1 MDARNPA
8 LAAADDAGQFSALAQ
23 RLLNLVLFVT
33 VLTSSIAFIEP
44 SPHDGLM
51 MVLLLTCVGARV
63 GFDRKLI
70 PLLLL
75 IVLWLVGGLLSLI
88 QVGDQAKDI
97 QYAGTSIYLG
107 IAAVMFACLFCDG
120 NLVRLAI
127 LRRGYILAALIATAA
142 GYIGF
147 FHLAARRRYIPRQ

>member
-1 MDARNPA
+1 
-8 LAAADDAGQFSALAQ
+8 
-23 RLLNLVLFVT
+23 
-33 VLTSSIAFIEP
+33 
-44 SPHDGLM
+44 
-51 MVLLLTCVGARV
+51 MVLLVMCVGARV

-70 PLLLL
+70 PLFLL

-147 FHLAARRRYIPRQ
+147 FHLAARRRHFPRQRPRQRHVQRPERLRPVPDLSDRLAPGRAFWYAASGSSTSRC

>member
-8 LAAADDAGQFSALAQ
+8 MALATADDAGQFSALAQ

-33 VLTSSIAFIEP
+33 VLTSSIVFIQP
-44 SPHDGLM
+44 APHDGLM
-51 MVLLLTCVGARV
+51 LVLFVMCVGARV

-75 IVLWLVGGLLSLI
+75 IVLWLVGGLMSLL
-88 QVGDQAKDI
+88 QVGDQTKAI

-107 IAAVMFACLFCDG
+107 IAAVMFACLFGDG

-127 LRRGYILAALIATAA
+127 LRRGYFLAGL
-142 GYIGF
+142 
-147 FHLAARRRYIPRQ
+147 LPQ